1 MRSRNTNVLQAI
13 VLVTGAVYIIIG
25 LSFLISPVSVLQLFA
40 ENISDNWLDL
50 VRDNELVA
58 PLYHITRGF
67 AALLFSCG
75 LAMVLP
81 LFDPLRYRGLIY
93 FSGIIFPFFSSI
105 IFMRN
110 GLLLVFLSDQPG
122 EETSRTLME
131 LIRSRGGHTIVL
143 ILGLVFTV
151 VFLATLVGILITR
164 KQAKQGIE

>member
-1 MRSRNTNVLQAI
+1 MRSRNTNMLQGI
-13 VLVTGAVYIIIG
+13 VLVTGVLYVIIG
-25 LSFLISPVSVLQLFA
+25 ISFFISPVSVLQLFA

-58 PLYHITRGF
+58 PLYHVARGF
-67 AALLFSCG
+67 AALLFTSG

-93 FSGIIFPFFSSI
+93 FCGIIFPFFASF

-110 GLLLVFLSDQPG
+110 GLLLVFFSEQPG
-122 EETSRTLME
+122 EEASRTLMD

-143 ILGLVFTV
+143 ILGIIFTV
-151 VFLATLVGILITR
+151 VFIATLTGILITR